1 MTGEDDRRK
10 FSNSERG
17 ARGRAE
23 RGPGTASGRS
33 PRAKRPASSEGE
45 PGGTGGPAGRAS
57 GERGEPRTEQP
68 ANREA
73 DLRTD
78 GGVADPDVS
87 GGGGRFAD
95 WDPYRVALYVALVLV
110 AVVYMIPIESGL
122 VTSFKTLNAVAETA
136 PYGLPLGEGF
146 TLEKWQAAIDA
157 LLRGMV
163 NSLLYAVPAT
173 VISAFFGSIAAYGLT
188 TTNWRMRYKAPLL
201 ALFVA
206 GIFIPYQAVLVPLS
220 QFWATVGL
228 EDWLSFVWALGISDD
243 YVGIVELVVT
253 HVAYGIPICTILFR
267 SYYKNIS
274 TEMIES
280 ARLDGATLR
289 RVYRRIVLPL
299 STPMFAVVLI
309 YQFTN
314 IWNDL
319 LFTLVLVATESSQ
332 AAPVVLILAGLG
344 TSTEGQDFALRMA
357 GAFFAALPTLAVYIM
372 FGEEF
377 AEGVAT

>member
-1 MTGEDDRRK
+1 MSDD
-10 FSNSERG
+10 
-17 ARGRAE
+17 
-23 RGPGTASGRS
+23 
-33 PRAKRPASSEGE
+33 PRP
-45 PGGTGGPAGRAS
+45 
-57 GERGEPRTEQP
+57 
-68 ANREA
+68 
-73 DLRTD
+73 D
-78 GGVADPDVS
+78 GGATAEATAGATGS
-87 GGGGRFAD
+87 GLGEVTIG
-95 WDPYRVALYVALVLV
+95 RVALYLTLLGLAAFYL
-110 AVVYMIPIESGL
+110 IPIESGL
-122 VTSFKTLNAVAETA
+122 VTSFKTNDAVIETA
-136 PYGLPLGEGF
+136 PYVPALADGF
-146 TLEKWQAAIDA
+146 TVGQWATAVDA

-163 NSLLYAVPAT
+163 NSALYAVPAT
-173 VISAFFGSIAAYGLT
+173 VISAFLGSIAAYGLT
-188 TTNWRMRYKAPLL
+188 VTDWRMRYKGPIL

-220 QFWATVGL
+220 QLWAAVGVVDL
-228 EDWLSFVWALGISDD
+228 LAPLWALGINDD
-243 YVGIVELVVT
+243 YHGIVELIVT

-267 SYYKNIS
+267 SYYKNLS

-280 ARLDGATLR
+280 ARLDGAPLR

-319 LFTLVLVATESSQ
+319 LFTLVLVATQSSE

-344 TSTEGQDFALRMA
+344 TSTEGTNFGLRMA

>member
-1 MTGEDDRRK
+1 MSTE
-10 FSNSERG
+10 
-17 ARGRAE
+17 
-23 RGPGTASGRS
+23 TSG
-33 PRAKRPASSEGE
+33 KIG
-45 PGGTGGPAGRAS
+45 
-57 GERGEPRTEQP
+57 
-68 ANREA
+68 N
-73 DLRTD
+73 
-78 GGVADPDVS
+78 V
-87 GGGGRFAD
+87 
-95 WDPYRVALYVALVLV
+95 DPYRVGLYAVLV
-110 AVVYMIPIESGL
+110 GMAAFYLTPIESGL
-122 VTSFKTLNAVAETA
+122 VTSFKTNTAVVETA
-136 PYGLPLGEGF
+136 PFAPPGPTGA
-146 TLEKWQAAIDA
+146 TAEKWQMAVDA
-157 LLRGMV
+157 LLRGMG

-173 VISAFFGSIAAYGLT
+173 ILSAFFGSITAYGLT
-188 TTNWRMRYKAPLL
+188 ITNWKMRYKAPLL

-220 QFWATVGL
+220 QFWAQVAPL
-228 EDWLSFVWALGISDD
+228 EEWLSFLWAAGINND
-243 YVGIVELVVT
+243 YVGILELIVT

-289 RVYRRIVLPL
+289 RVYRRIVFPL

-309 YQFTN
+309 YQFTQ

-319 LFTLVLVATESSQ
+319 LFTLILVATESSA

-344 TSTEGQDFALRMA
+344 QSLEGQDFGLRMA

>member
-1 MTGEDDRRK
+1 MSTET
-10 FSNSERG
+10 SLP
-17 ARGRAE
+17 ARLA
-23 RGPGTASGRS
+23 A
-33 PRAKRPASSEGE
+33 
-45 PGGTGGPAGRAS
+45 
-57 GERGEPRTEQP
+57 
-68 ANREA
+68 
-73 DLRTD
+73 
-78 GGVADPDVS
+78 V
-87 GGGGRFAD
+87 
-95 WDPYRVALYVALVLV
+95 DPYRVGLYVVLLALMAFYLT
-110 AVVYMIPIESGL
+110 PIETGL
-122 VTSFKTLNAVAETA
+122 VTSFKTSTAVTETA
-136 PYGLPLGEGF
+136 PFAPPGASGF
-146 TLEKWQAAIDA
+146 SLEKWGTAVDA
-157 LLRGMV
+157 LLRGMG

-173 VISAFFGSIAAYGLT
+173 ILSAFFGSITAYGLT
-188 TTNWRMRYKAPLL
+188 ITNWRMRYKAPLL

-220 QFWATVGL
+220 QFWAQIAPL
-228 EDWLSFVWALGISDD
+228 DEWLACVWALGIDDD

-274 TEMIES
+274 VEMIES

-289 RVYRRIVLPL
+289 RVYQRIVFPL

-309 YQFTN
+309 YQFTQ

-319 LFTLVLVATESSQ
+319 LFTLILVATESSA

-344 TSTEGQDFALRMA
+344 QSLEGQDFGLRMA

>member
-1 MTGEDDRRK
+1 MSTETETGL
-10 FSNSERG
+10 S
-17 ARGRAE
+17 
-23 RGPGTASGRS
+23 
-33 PRAKRPASSEGE
+33 
-45 PGGTGGPAGRAS
+45 
-57 GERGEPRTEQP
+57 
-68 ANREA
+68 
-73 DLRTD
+73 L
-78 GGVADPDVS
+78 
-87 GGGGRFAD
+87 
-95 WDPYRVALYVALVLV
+95 DPYRVGLYAVLLGLM
-110 AVVYMIPIESGL
+110 AFYLTPIESGL
-122 VTSFKTLNAVAETA
+122 VTSFKTNTAVVETA
-136 PYGLPLGEGF
+136 PFAPPGGGGF
-146 TLEKWQAAIDA
+146 TTEKWQTAMDA
-157 LLRGMV
+157 LIRGMG

-173 VISAFFGSIAAYGLT
+173 ILSAFFGSITAYGLT
-188 TTNWRMRYKAPLL
+188 ITNWRMRYKAPLL

-220 QFWATVGL
+220 QFWAQFAPL
-228 EDWLSFVWALGISDD
+228 DEWLSFLWAMGINDD
-243 YVGIVELVVT
+243 YVGILELIVT

-274 TEMIES
+274 TEMVES

-289 RVYRRIVLPL
+289 RVYQRIVFPL

-309 YQFTN
+309 YQFTQ

-319 LFTLVLVATESSQ
+319 LFTLILVATESSA

-344 TSTEGQDFALRMA
+344 QSLEGQDFGLRMA

>member
-1 MTGEDDRRK
+1 MSTDTS
-10 FSNSERG
+10 FG
-17 ARGRAE
+17 ARL
-23 RGPGTASGRS
+23 SGL
-33 PRAKRPASSEGE
+33 
-45 PGGTGGPAGRAS
+45 
-57 GERGEPRTEQP
+57 
-68 ANREA
+68 
-73 DLRTD
+73 DL
-78 GGVADPDVS
+78 
-87 GGGGRFAD
+87 
-95 WDPYRVALYVALVLV
+95 YRVGLYVVL
-110 AVVYMIPIESGL
+110 AGMAAFYLTPIESGL
-122 VTSFKTLNAVAETA
+122 VTSFKTNTAVVETA
-136 PYGLPLGEGF
+136 PFAPPGGGGF
-146 TLEKWQAAIDA
+146 TTEKWQTAMDA
-157 LLRGMV
+157 LLRGMG

-173 VISAFFGSIAAYGLT
+173 ILSAFFGSITAYGLT
-188 TTNWRMRYKAPLL
+188 ITNWRMRYKAPLL

-220 QFWATVGL
+220 QFWAQVAPL
-228 EDWLSFVWALGISDD
+228 EEWLSFLWAAGINDD
-243 YVGIVELVVT
+243 YVGILELIVT

-274 TEMIES
+274 TEMVES

-289 RVYRRIVLPL
+289 RVYQRIVFPL

-309 YQFTN
+309 YQFTQ

-319 LFTLVLVATESSQ
+319 LFTLILVATESSA

-344 TSTEGQDFALRMA
+344 QSLEGQDFGLRMA